1 MEKMINRNIGK
12 ICIILFLFSISAF
25 AADADN
31 FNINVTVAFLDL
43 SVEDILGNPYP
54 GWMPDT
60 LEMDTTIFMQ
70 DSDVA
75 VLRNEGNVPLSLY
88 ISAID
93 MPDDWILA
101 YRQWILVSDP
111 ETIDEYALAVF
122 DTSAATI
129 DPSSSSWEDVDT
141 LSNLFIPALDEGF
154 ERFLY
159 FYLRTPFLTSDHSA
173 HQIVV
178 TIEATV
184 P

>member
-1 MEKMINRNIGK
+1 MKLLKFLRIHLVCLM
-12 ICIILFLFSISAF
+12 ILFSVSAF

-31 FNINVTVAFLDL
+31 FNINVSVAFLEL

-60 LEMDTTIFMQ
+60 LAMDTTIFMQ
-70 DSDVA
+70 DGDVA

-88 ISAID
+88 ISAND
-93 MPDDWILA
+93 MPDDWLLG
-101 YRQWILVSDP
+101 YRQWILVNDP
-111 ETIDEYALAVF
+111 EFIDEYALAIF

-129 DPSSSSWEDVDT
+129 DPSSSSWQDVDT
-141 LSNLFIPALDEGF
+141 LSNLFIPVLDEDF
-154 ERFLY
+154 ERFLF
-159 FYLRTPFLTSDHSA
+159 FYLRTPFLTSDHYG
-173 HQIVV
+173 HQIIV